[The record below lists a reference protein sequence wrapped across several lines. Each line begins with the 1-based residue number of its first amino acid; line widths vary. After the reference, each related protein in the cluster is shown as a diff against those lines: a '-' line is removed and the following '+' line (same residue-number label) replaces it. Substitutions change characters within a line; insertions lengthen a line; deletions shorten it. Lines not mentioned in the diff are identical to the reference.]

1 MAGMA
6 PDTPRASTAERAF
19 LIYWAGQSV
28 SALGDAFALV
38 AMPLLVLES
47 TGSVAKMG
55 LVSALGVL
63 AQVLAS
69 LVAGALVDSF
79 DRRRL
84 MIGCDVGRAL
94 IYVAVPL
101 LWVTRGPSLVALAVA
116 AFAGGALG
124 NVFQVAYVAAVPSL
138 VGPARLNEAN
148 GKLQSTQALAYVLG
162 PLLAG
167 IVAAHTGA
175 ATALGLDALSFVVSV
190 VSLLLVQL
198 RRPPEHVPRQ
208 GPPDGR
214 WMGPRFVWGHPVL
227 RPLLLLMIALGLTG
241 NIGLGAGVTDLFVYR
256 LKHDFGLSDRAV
268 GLCLGIA
275 AVGAVLGA
283 VGAARL
289 RRRAGFGACFLGGT
303 AVQAAGL
310 MLIGLVPKAAATAIG
325 ALLWSGGMLVRA
337 IPSTSLRQTLTPH
350 ALLGRVI
357 STFWALTFGASA
369 VGTTLVT
376 RAAAATGARFTF
388 LGIGVAVSLVAIAG
402 SFTAART
409 RHPEAAGP
417 SSDGERPRVGRRRPA
432 IRPGADAR
440 R

>member
-1 MAGMA
+1 MASPSSGA
-6 PDTPRASTAERAF
+6 TARNRRF
-19 LIYWAGQSV
+19 LVYWAGQSI
-28 SALGDAFALV
+28 SSMGDAFALV

-47 TGSVAKMG
+47 TGSVTKMG

-69 LVAGALVDSF
+69 VVAGPLVDSV

-84 MIGCDVGRAL
+84 MIACDLGRAA
-94 IYVAVPL
+94 IYTAVPL
-101 LWVTRGPSLVALAVA
+101 LWAVHGPSMIALAIA

-124 NVFQVAYVAAVPSL
+124 NIFTVAYVAAVPSL
-138 VGPARLNEAN
+138 VDKDHLNEAN
-148 GKLQSTQALAYVLG
+148 GKLQGTQALAYVLG

-167 IVAAHTGA
+167 AVAGHTGA
-175 ATALGLDALSFVVSV
+175 AWALAVDALSFLVSV
-190 VSLLLVQL
+190 LSLLLVTFRQADEAGSAEAAPA
-198 RRPPEHVPRQ
+198 RR
-208 GPPDGR
+208 
-214 WMGPRFVWGHPVL
+214 WAGPRFVWGHPVL

-256 LKHDFGLSDRAV
+256 LKHDFGLSDHTV

-289 RRRAGFGACFLGGT
+289 RRHAGFGACFLGGT

-310 MLIGLVPKAAATAIG
+310 ALIGLIPSAAATAAG

-337 IPSTSLRQTLTPH
+337 IPTTSLRQTLTPH
-350 ALLGRVI
+350 PLLGRVVA
-357 STFWALTFGASA
+357 TFWALTFGASA
-369 VGTTLVT
+369 LGTTLVT
-376 RAAAATGARFTF
+376 RTAASFGARPTF
-388 LGIGVAVSLVAIAG
+388 LGIGLAVGAVVVAG

-409 RHPEAAGP
+409 RKPEEPSASAGRAL
-417 SSDGERPRVGRRRPA
+417 G
-432 IRPGADAR
+432 
-440 R
+440 